1 MTVVSAALGHQA
13 GLVTAVSVAL
23 GHQVGSGTAVL
34 GALGR
39 QIGLFLVA
47 RQAGWAGREG
57 QAGRGSLIMAQGR
70 PSRAALDAKLAL
82 EQRFRE
88 PLDVKLALERRFLRP
103 LEVKVVLERQFCEFV
118 VVFLRF
124 SAVSQSLR
132 TL

>member
-1 MTVVSAALGHQA
+1 MVSAALEHQA

-23 GHQVGSGTAVL
+23 GRQVGSGTAVL

-39 QIGLFLVA
+39 QVGLVLVA

-57 QAGRGSLIMAQGR
+57 QAGRGRLILAQGR
-70 PSRAALDAKLAL
+70 PSRAALEAKLALERRFRELLDVKLAL
-82 EQRFRE
+82 EQRFQR
-88 PLDVKLALERRFLRP
+88 PLEVKLALER
-103 LEVKVVLERQFCEFV
+103 QFYDVFI
-118 VVFLRF
+118 VFLRF